1 VQLPELTDWIINDMW
16 SRKRLSL
23 IMEGLTMESMDPGGE
38 IEDIYDENTGDQ
50 YYKNSV
56 PLTLISEWKRFV
68 PYLTEIMDY
77 SMDLHPSVK
86 TVDYVVT
93 NQGKILEMR
102 IVPNTEPFEVKY
114 PEIGYVR
121 YY

>member
-1 VQLPELTDWIINDMW
+1 L
-16 SRKRLSL
+16 
-23 IMEGLTMESMDPGGE
+23 ESSGGE
-38 IEDIYDENTGDQ
+38 SEDTYDENTGDQ
-50 YYKNSV
+50 YYRNSIS
-56 PLTLISEWKRFV
+56 LTLISEWKKFV

-77 SMDLHPSVK
+77 DMNIYPSVK

-102 IVPNTEPFEVKY
+102 LIPNTEPFEVKY
-114 PEIGYVR
+114 PEVGYVR